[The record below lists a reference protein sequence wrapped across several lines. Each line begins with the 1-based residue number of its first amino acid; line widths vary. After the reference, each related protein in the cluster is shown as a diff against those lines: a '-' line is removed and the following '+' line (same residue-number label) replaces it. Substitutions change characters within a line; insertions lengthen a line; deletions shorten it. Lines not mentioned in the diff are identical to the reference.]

1 MWWYVYDFV
10 NPNIQASSEV
20 CDYFELPFWEQFN
33 RFLWNVCMCEY
44 LTEKKKM
51 QNYISKIK
59 FARSKL

>member
-44 LTEKKKM
+44 LTEKKKC
-51 QNYISKIK
+51 KTTLVK
-59 FARSKL
+59 